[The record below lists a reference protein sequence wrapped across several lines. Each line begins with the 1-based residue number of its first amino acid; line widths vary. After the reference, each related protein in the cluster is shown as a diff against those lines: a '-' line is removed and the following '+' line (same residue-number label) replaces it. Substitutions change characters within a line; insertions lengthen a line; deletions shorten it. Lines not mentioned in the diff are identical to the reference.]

1 MTAPRPLLM
10 LNAVLLAA
18 LALLGGAWAVG
29 SHPSSSPD
37 DSFHLA
43 STWCSWGR
51 EASRCEAAEPA
62 GGGRFVQVPPLAEV
76 ISQCTNR
83 RPERSAACIA
93 DDTGAATR
101 YPSYAN
107 AGAYP
112 GGYYAVGRLLVG
124 PETVRSILL
133 LRVFWFVVSA
143 GLIVGVGLLLPPQDR
158 WRAWWTLLALSVPL
172 GLFLFASNNPSGPM
186 IAGCVAVAGGAY
198 AIGRQQSRRAV
209 VGGTVLALLGLLA
222 AAQSRPDGWQFA
234 GLCFGLG
241 ALASLSSIRAAF
253 EPTRLLP
260 WAVVAAAAAAAGLAS
275 AKPPT
280 LNFTPGQGA
289 ENADRTSEFANLL
302 EIPGFSTEGLPAGAT
317 FPPTLLGNLQELPRF
332 YIGEFATNLGSFDT
346 PMPAITWALMAMVIG
361 GIAVLGLTELTRFR
375 AAALVLAL
383 GALVAVPLYM
393 LQSLG
398 APVGFWVQP
407 RYLLPLV
414 LTTGLLLAV
423 RPGRAAVPPV
433 VPIVVLSGLLVVA
446 HTWALHRRIRRSV
459 TGIDEEGFSL
469 SAGAQWWWQTS
480 WGPDAVW
487 LMGSLAFAALVGGL
501 AWRVVRGARP
511 GGEQPAGAPLL
522 PPATR

>member
-1 MTAPRPLLM
+1 
-10 LNAVLLAA
+10 
-18 LALLGGAWAVG
+18 
-29 SHPSSSPD
+29 
-37 DSFHLA
+37 
-43 STWCSWGR
+43 
-51 EASRCEAAEPA
+51 
-62 GGGRFVQVPPLAEV
+62 
-76 ISQCTNR
+76 
-83 RPERSAACIA
+83 
-93 DDTGAATR
+93 
-101 YPSYAN
+101 
-107 AGAYP
+107 
-112 GGYYAVGRLLVG
+112 
-124 PETVRSILL
+124 
-133 LRVFWFVVSA
+133 
-143 GLIVGVGLLLPPQDR
+143 
-158 WRAWWTLLALSVPL
+158 
-172 GLFLFASNNPSGPM
+172 
-186 IAGCVAVAGGAY
+186 
-198 AIGRQQSRRAV
+198 
-209 VGGTVLALLGLLA
+209 
-222 AAQSRPDGWQFA
+222 
-234 GLCFGLG
+234 
-241 ALASLSSIRAAF
+241 
-253 EPTRLLP
+253 
-260 WAVVAAAAAAAGLAS
+260 
-275 AKPPT
+275 